1 MDMGAAVK
9 KDPFLESL
17 PRPVAAKLKGFKEE
31 TEGVRIQVATDM
43 ADSQSFGER
52 WLVVTDR
59 RLFFISEEGADG
71 TVEIPIDRVREVR
84 TQELVGGGVLEVE
97 TEEGPPACLHYSSTL
112 RPKFA
117 EVADG
122 IRHLSKGEE
131 LALPTEVERI
141 RCEQCGR
148 SASAQLVLPPNCK
161 TFRMIQRQIN
171 KQAAPLV
178 REWNAAEV
186 AA

>member
-1 MDMGAAVK
+1 M
-9 KDPFLESL
+9 
-17 PRPVAAKLKGFKEE
+17 
-31 TEGVRIQVATDM
+31 TEVSTCC
-43 ADSQSFGER
+43 GER
-52 WLVVTDR
+52 PKT
-59 RLFFISEEGADG
+59 
-71 TVEIPIDRVREVR
+71 
-84 TQELVGGGVLEVE
+84 ELSGGLMG
-97 TEEGPPACLHYSSTL
+97 
-112 RPKFA
+112 
-117 EVADG
+117 
-122 IRHLSKGEE
+122 
-131 LALPTEVERI
+131 I